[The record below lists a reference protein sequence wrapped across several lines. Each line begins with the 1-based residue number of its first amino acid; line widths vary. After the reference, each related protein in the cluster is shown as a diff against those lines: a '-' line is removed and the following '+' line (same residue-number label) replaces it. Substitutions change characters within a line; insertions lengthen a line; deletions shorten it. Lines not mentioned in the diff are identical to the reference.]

1 MKIDEI
7 KGEAVKPKDTVKVET
22 VNGLKVILTK
32 DDLGA
37 MINVINVM
45 DVVYNLMDDTNTAT
59 LKMEGSKE
67 TGTFWDVSSTCSE
80 RGATTPFY

>member
-1 MKIDEI
+1 MKLDEI
-7 KGEAVKPKDTVKVET
+7 KGAAVLPKGATKVEPD
-22 VNGLKVILTK
+22 NGVKVILTK

-37 MINVINVM
+37 MINAM
-45 DVVYNLMDDTNTAT
+45 DVVYNLMDDRHTAT

-80 RGATTPFY
+80 RGATTSFY